1 MRWVSDFLFLSEI
14 TVFTQAVIQVEIKL
28 AEGRGEAGGRSD
40 PKVRV
45 EGSQVGLGEGW
56 NTEEESRAGDLTWL
70 TLAHHTRLNIQSA
83 LTFTDWTENDI
94 TEVLKSLKNRKC
106 QDWLGMINEIFKPLV
121 ASTDLVRLLCLMMN
135 NIKDKCYVTDLLI
148 SRSHVFAELTN

>member
-1 MRWVSDFLFLSEI
+1 MRL
-14 TVFTQAVIQVEIKL
+14 
-28 AEGRGEAGGRSD
+28 
-40 PKVRV
+40 
-45 EGSQVGLGEGW
+45 EGSQAGLGKGL

-106 QDWLGMINEIFKPLV
+106 QDRLGMINEIFKPLM
-121 ASTDLVRLLCLMMN
+121 ASTDLVRFLCLMKN

>member
-1 MRWVSDFLFLSEI
+1 MRRVSDILFLSEI

-94 TEVLKSLKNRKC
+94 TEVLKSLKNGKC
-106 QDWLGMINEIFKPLV
+106 
-121 ASTDLVRLLCLMMN
+121 
-135 NIKDKCYVTDLLI
+135 
-148 SRSHVFAELTN
+148 

>member
-1 MRWVSDFLFLSEI
+1 MRRVSDILFLSEI

-40 PKVRV
+40 PEVKV
-45 EGSQVGLGEGW
+45 EGSQAGLGEGW

-94 TEVLKSLKNRKC
+94 TEVLKSLKNGKC
-106 QDWLGMINEIFKPLV
+106 RDLLGMIYEIWL
-121 ASTDLVRLLCLMMN
+121 SGTRY
-135 NIKDKCYVTDLLI
+135 I
-148 SRSHVFAELTN
+148 